1 MRVSAN
7 KRLLLVHAHPDDET
21 INNGVTMAKYA
32 ESGAHVTLVT
42 CTRGEEGEV
51 LVPELLNLASNK
63 DDKLGEHREIE
74 LSVADDK
81 TNRLPRDER
90 RAQLLVAALEVFT
103 VAGYHSAAMDE
114 IADRANVSKPVLYQ
128 HFPSKLDL
136 YLAVLDLHIDS
147 LVFAIQKAIA
157 SNRENSARVAAT
169 VEAYFGFIDSEGEA
183 FRLLFESDMNVE
195 PQVRERLNRMTYDC
209 AAAVSAV
216 ISIDT
221 GLGKEESMMLAVGII
236 GTVQTTARHWLDR
249 DGKIDRQRAT
259 ELVMNL
265 IWRGISGFPKSQS

>member
-1 MRVSAN
+1 MV
-7 KRLLLVHAHPDDET
+7 
-21 INNGVTMAKYA
+21 
-32 ESGAHVTLVT
+32 
-42 CTRGEEGEV
+42 
-51 LVPELLNLASNK
+51 
-63 DDKLGEHREIE
+63 DDK
-74 LSVADDK
+74 SA
-81 TNRLPRDER
+81 RLPRDER

-103 VAGYHSAAMDE
+103 AAGYHSAAMDE

-128 HFPSKLDL
+128 HFPSKLEL

-157 SNRENSARVAAT
+157 SNRENSSRVAAT
-169 VEAYFGFIDSEGEA
+169 VEAYFGFINSEGEA
-183 FRLLFESDMNVE
+183 FRLLFESDMNLE

-249 DGKIDRQRAT
+249 DGKIDRKRAT

>member
-1 MRVSAN
+1 MV
-7 KRLLLVHAHPDDET
+7 
-21 INNGVTMAKYA
+21 
-32 ESGAHVTLVT
+32 
-42 CTRGEEGEV
+42 
-51 LVPELLNLASNK
+51 
-63 DDKLGEHREIE
+63 DDK
-74 LSVADDK
+74 AA
-81 TNRLPRDER
+81 RLPRDER

-103 VAGYHSAAMDE
+103 AAGYHSAAMDE

-157 SNRENSARVAAT
+157 SNRKNSSRVAAT

-183 FRLLFESDMNVE
+183 FRLLFESDMNLE

-249 DGKIDRQRAT
+249 DGKIDRLRAT
-259 ELVMNL
+259 ELLMNL

>member
-1 MRVSAN
+1 MTTV
-7 KRLLLVHAHPDDET
+7 D
-21 INNGVTMAKYA
+21 
-32 ESGAHVTLVT
+32 
-42 CTRGEEGEV
+42 
-51 LVPELLNLASNK
+51 LNSK
-63 DDKLGEHREIE
+63 GDK
-74 LSVADDK
+74 A
-81 TNRLPRDER
+81 RLPRDER
-90 RAQLLVAALEVFT
+90 RAILLNAALEVFT
-103 VAGYHSAAMDE
+103 AAGYHSAAMDE
-114 IADRANVSKPVLYQ
+114 IADRAKVSKPVLYQ

-157 SNRENSARVAAT
+157 SNQENSSRVAAT
-169 VEAYFGFIDSEGEA
+169 VDAYFGFIDSEGEA
-183 FRLLFESDMNVE
+183 FRLLFESDMNLE

-209 AAAVSAV
+209 AAAVSAI

-265 IWRGISGFPKSQS
+265 TWRGISGFPKSKS

>member
-1 MRVSAN
+1 MV
-7 KRLLLVHAHPDDET
+7 
-21 INNGVTMAKYA
+21 
-32 ESGAHVTLVT
+32 
-42 CTRGEEGEV
+42 
-51 LVPELLNLASNK
+51 
-63 DDKLGEHREIE
+63 DDK
-74 LSVADDK
+74 SA
-81 TNRLPRDER
+81 RLPRDER

-103 VAGYHSAAMDE
+103 AAGYHSAAMDE

-128 HFPSKLDL
+128 HFPSKLEL

-157 SNRENSARVAAT
+157 SNRENSSRVAAT
-169 VEAYFGFIDSEGEA
+169 VEAYFGFIDSQGEA
-183 FRLLFESDMNVE
+183 LRLLFESDMNLE

-249 DGKIDRQRAT
+249 DGKIDRRRAT

>member
-1 MRVSAN
+1 MV
-7 KRLLLVHAHPDDET
+7 
-21 INNGVTMAKYA
+21 
-32 ESGAHVTLVT
+32 
-42 CTRGEEGEV
+42 
-51 LVPELLNLASNK
+51 
-63 DDKLGEHREIE
+63 DDK
-74 LSVADDK
+74 SA
-81 TNRLPRDER
+81 RLPRDER

-103 VAGYHSAAMDE
+103 AAGYHSAAMDE

-157 SNRENSARVAAT
+157 SNRENSSRVAAT

-183 FRLLFESDMNVE
+183 FRLLFESDMNLE

-249 DGKIDRQRAT
+249 DGKIDRRRAT

>member
-1 MRVSAN
+1 MVDEKSA
-7 KRLLLVHAHPDDET
+7 
-21 INNGVTMAKYA
+21 
-32 ESGAHVTLVT
+32 
-42 CTRGEEGEV
+42 
-51 LVPELLNLASNK
+51 
-63 DDKLGEHREIE
+63 
-74 LSVADDK
+74 
-81 TNRLPRDER
+81 RLPRDER

-103 VAGYHSAAMDE
+103 AAGYHSAAMDE
-114 IADRANVSKPVLYQ
+114 IAEGANVSKPVLYQ
-128 HFPSKLDL
+128 HFPSKLEL

-157 SNRENSARVAAT
+157 SNRENSSRVAAT

-183 FRLLFESDMNVE
+183 FRLLFESDMNLE

-249 DGKIDRQRAT
+249 DGKIDRRRAT

>member
-1 MRVSAN
+1 MN
-7 KRLLLVHAHPDDET
+7 
-21 INNGVTMAKYA
+21 
-32 ESGAHVTLVT
+32 
-42 CTRGEEGEV
+42 
-51 LVPELLNLASNK
+51 
-63 DDKLGEHREIE
+63 DDK
-74 LSVADDK
+74 S
-81 TNRLPRDER
+81 NRLPRDER
-90 RAQLLVAALEVFT
+90 RAQLLSAALEVFT
-103 VAGYHSAAMDE
+103 AAGYHSAAMDE

-128 HFPSKLDL
+128 HFPSKLEL

-157 SNRENSARVAAT
+157 EHRSNADRVKAT

-183 FRLLFESDMNVE
+183 FRLLFESDMNLE

-221 GLGKEESMMLAVGII
+221 GLAKEESMMLAVGLI

-249 DGKIDRQRAT
+249 DGKIDRTRAT

-265 IWRGISGFPKSQS
+265 IWRGISGFPKSNS

>member
-1 MRVSAN
+1 MV
-7 KRLLLVHAHPDDET
+7 
-21 INNGVTMAKYA
+21 
-32 ESGAHVTLVT
+32 
-42 CTRGEEGEV
+42 
-51 LVPELLNLASNK
+51 
-63 DDKLGEHREIE
+63 DDK
-74 LSVADDK
+74 SA
-81 TNRLPRDER
+81 RLPRDER

-103 VAGYHSAAMDE
+103 AAGYHSAAMDE

-128 HFPSKLDL
+128 HFPSKLEL

-157 SNRENSARVAAT
+157 SNRENSSRVAAT

-183 FRLLFESDMNVE
+183 FRLLFESDMNLE

-249 DGKIDRQRAT
+249 DGKIDRRRAT

-265 IWRGISGFPKSQS
+265 IWRGISWFPKSQS

>member
-1 MRVSAN
+1 M
-7 KRLLLVHAHPDDET
+7 T
-21 INNGVTMAKYA
+21 
-32 ESGAHVTLVT
+32 
-42 CTRGEEGEV
+42 
-51 LVPELLNLASNK
+51 
-63 DDKLGEHREIE
+63 DDK
-74 LSVADDK
+74 SA
-81 TNRLPRDER
+81 RLPRDER
-90 RAQLLVAALEVFT
+90 RAQLLIAALEVFT

-136 YLAVLDLHIDS
+136 YLAVLDMHIDS

-157 SNRENSARVAAT
+157 SNRENSSRVAAT

-183 FRLLFESDMNVE
+183 FRLLFESDMSLE

-236 GTVQTTARHWLDR
+236 GTVQTSARHWLDR
-249 DGKIDRQRAT
+249 DGKIDRKRAT

-265 IWRGISGFPKSQS
+265 IWRGISGFPKSQT

>member
-1 MRVSAN
+1 MV
-7 KRLLLVHAHPDDET
+7 
-21 INNGVTMAKYA
+21 
-32 ESGAHVTLVT
+32 
-42 CTRGEEGEV
+42 
-51 LVPELLNLASNK
+51 
-63 DDKLGEHREIE
+63 DDK
-74 LSVADDK
+74 SA
-81 TNRLPRDER
+81 RLPRDER

-103 VAGYHSAAMDE
+103 AAGYHSAAMDE

-128 HFPSKLDL
+128 HFPSKLEL

-157 SNRENSARVAAT
+157 SNRENSSRVAAT

-183 FRLLFESDMNVE
+183 FHLLFESDMNLE

-249 DGKIDRQRAT
+249 DGKIDRRRAT

>member
-1 MRVSAN
+1 M
-7 KRLLLVHAHPDDET
+7 T
-21 INNGVTMAKYA
+21 
-32 ESGAHVTLVT
+32 
-42 CTRGEEGEV
+42 
-51 LVPELLNLASNK
+51 
-63 DDKLGEHREIE
+63 
-74 LSVADDK
+74 DDK
-81 TNRLPRDER
+81 TARLPRDER

-128 HFPSKLDL
+128 HFPSKLEL
-136 YLAVLDLHIDS
+136 YLAVLDMHIDS

-157 SNRENSARVAAT
+157 SNRENSSRVAAT

-183 FRLLFESDMNVE
+183 FRLLFESDMSQE

-236 GTVQTTARHWLDR
+236 GTVQTSARHWLDR

>member
-1 MRVSAN
+1 MS
-7 KRLLLVHAHPDDET
+7 DE
-21 INNGVTMAKYA
+21 
-32 ESGAHVTLVT
+32 
-42 CTRGEEGEV
+42 
-51 LVPELLNLASNK
+51 
-63 DDKLGEHREIE
+63 
-74 LSVADDK
+74 K

-114 IADRANVSKPVLYQ
+114 IADRAKVSKPVLYQ
-128 HFPSKLDL
+128 HFPSKLEL

-157 SNRENSARVAAT
+157 ANRENSARVAAT

-236 GTVQTTARHWLDR
+236 GTVQTSARHWLDR
-249 DGKIDRQRAT
+249 DGKIDRRRAT

>member
-1 MRVSAN
+1 MV
-7 KRLLLVHAHPDDET
+7 
-21 INNGVTMAKYA
+21 
-32 ESGAHVTLVT
+32 
-42 CTRGEEGEV
+42 
-51 LVPELLNLASNK
+51 
-63 DDKLGEHREIE
+63 DDK
-74 LSVADDK
+74 SA
-81 TNRLPRDER
+81 RLPRDER

-103 VAGYHSAAMDE
+103 AAGYHSAAMDE

-128 HFPSKLDL
+128 HFPSKLEL

-157 SNRENSARVAAT
+157 SNRENSSRVAAT
-169 VEAYFGFIDSEGEA
+169 VEAYFGFIDAEGEA
-183 FRLLFESDMNVE
+183 FRLLFESDMNLE
-195 PQVRERLNRMTYDC
+195 PQVRERLKRMTYDC

>member
-1 MRVSAN
+1 MV
-7 KRLLLVHAHPDDET
+7 
-21 INNGVTMAKYA
+21 
-32 ESGAHVTLVT
+32 
-42 CTRGEEGEV
+42 EEK
-51 LVPELLNLASNK
+51 S
-63 DDKLGEHREIE
+63 
-74 LSVADDK
+74 
-81 TNRLPRDER
+81 NRLPRDER
-90 RAQLLVAALEVFT
+90 RAQLLIAALEVFT
-103 VAGYHSAAMDE
+103 ATGYHSAAMDE
-114 IADRANVSKPVLYQ
+114 IADKAQVSKPVLYQ

-157 SNRENSARVAAT
+157 SNRENSSRVAAT

-183 FRLLFESDMNVE
+183 FRLLFESDMNLE

-249 DGKIDRQRAT
+249 DEKIDRKRAT
-259 ELVMNL
+259 ELLMNL
-265 IWRGISGFPKSQS
+265 IWRGISGFPKSKS

>member
-1 MRVSAN
+1 MV
-7 KRLLLVHAHPDDET
+7 
-21 INNGVTMAKYA
+21 
-32 ESGAHVTLVT
+32 
-42 CTRGEEGEV
+42 
-51 LVPELLNLASNK
+51 
-63 DDKLGEHREIE
+63 DDK
-74 LSVADDK
+74 SA
-81 TNRLPRDER
+81 RLPRDER

-103 VAGYHSAAMDE
+103 AAGYHSAAMDE

-128 HFPSKLDL
+128 HFPSKLEL

-157 SNRENSARVAAT
+157 SNRENSSRVAAT

-183 FRLLFESDMNVE
+183 FRLLFESDMNLE

-221 GLGKEESMMLAVGII
+221 GLGKEESMILAVGII

>member
-1 MRVSAN
+1 MSEDKSA
-7 KRLLLVHAHPDDET
+7 
-21 INNGVTMAKYA
+21 
-32 ESGAHVTLVT
+32 
-42 CTRGEEGEV
+42 
-51 LVPELLNLASNK
+51 
-63 DDKLGEHREIE
+63 
-74 LSVADDK
+74 
-81 TNRLPRDER
+81 RLPRDER

-103 VAGYHSAAMDE
+103 AAGYHSAAMDE

-128 HFPSKLDL
+128 HFPSKLEL

-157 SNRENSARVAAT
+157 SNREISSRVAAT

-183 FRLLFESDMNVE
+183 FRLLFESDMNLE